1 MVRPIH
7 VGYIRWSSSVQEE
20 GDSERRQRESIQ
32 ADVAGLGITIDRWL
46 QDAGLSASSGENLL
60 KGELGRF
67 LNEVKAGAVPPDSVL
82 YLDEPTRLTR
92 LSPSK
97 AMRILADL
105 EDAQVAI
112 RLCSRHQTLSGDSLY
127 ELLGFLV
134 ESAAGH
140 AFAKELGRKVHEA
153 WLGKRN
159 GARSAPGKEVLTS
172 NTPYG
177 VLAAGGTF
185 TPFKG
190 WSGRHYE
197 PHPDEWRIVVLIL
210 EMARDGHSPRQI
222 AVHLNEAGVPS
233 PRASRGRKLKNGSK
247 PVWRT
252 ETIRDII
259 KDRVYLDGS
268 YQPCRGSSKKG
279 KKAEGTAIVGHYP
292 VFVPEGLWEA
302 ANAEYGKRSVNR
314 GVAHRSGASNLFTG
328 LIRCS
333 SCGGT
338 ISLRSGNKSS
348 RIPTLYC
355 LNGREGACDQKRH
368 IHRWRVEA
376 AVLAKLS
383 SMLDPQAIMSDLN
396 RAKDVVDR
404 GAVLKRVR
412 VEVREK
418 EKDVDALVD
427 RVLGLV
433 DSANADLYEARLT
446 KAREELRDL
455 QDHLARIE
463 DEASRAEAV
472 VSQRVQAARDF
483 RALVHMAVYGKPRAE
498 FAGRVDDIEKALKE
512 AEWLDTEL
520 YADIES
526 ARIKLKAAIR
536 RLVKTIVFDIDDET
550 FAITLQ
556 TGQKMEGRIG
566 EPLRLDGPDDVV
578 PTAYGDF

>member
-1 MVRPIH
+1 
-7 VGYIRWSSSVQEE
+7 
-20 GDSERRQRESIQ
+20 
-32 ADVAGLGITIDRWL
+32 
-46 QDAGLSASSGENLL
+46 
-60 KGELGRF
+60 
-67 LNEVKAGAVPPDSVL
+67 
-82 YLDEPTRLTR
+82 
-92 LSPSK
+92 
-97 AMRILADL
+97 
-105 EDAQVAI
+105 
-112 RLCSRHQTLSGDSLY
+112 
-127 ELLGFLV
+127 
-134 ESAAGH
+134 
-140 AFAKELGRKVHEA
+140 
-153 WLGKRN
+153 
-159 GARSAPGKEVLTS
+159 
-172 NTPYG
+172 
-177 VLAAGGTF
+177 
-185 TPFKG
+185 
-190 WSGRHYE
+190 
-197 PHPDEWRIVVLIL
+197 
-210 EMARDGHSPRQI
+210 
-222 AVHLNEAGVPS
+222 
-233 PRASRGRKLKNGSK
+233 
-247 PVWRT
+247 
-252 ETIRDII
+252 
-259 KDRVYLDGS
+259 
-268 YQPCRGSSKKG
+268 
-279 KKAEGTAIVGHYP
+279 
-292 VFVPEGLWEA
+292 
-302 ANAEYGKRSVNR
+302 
-314 GVAHRSGASNLFTG
+314 
-328 LIRCS
+328 
-333 SCGGT
+333 
-338 ISLRSGNKSS
+338 
-348 RIPTLYC
+348 
-355 LNGREGACDQKRH
+355 
-368 IHRWRVEA
+368 
-376 AVLAKLS
+376 VLAKLS